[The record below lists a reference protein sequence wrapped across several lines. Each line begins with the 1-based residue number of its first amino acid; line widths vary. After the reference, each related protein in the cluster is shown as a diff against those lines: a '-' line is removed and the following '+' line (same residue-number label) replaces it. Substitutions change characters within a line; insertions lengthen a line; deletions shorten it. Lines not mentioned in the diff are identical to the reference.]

1 MIPKRP
7 FLLRAFYDWI
17 VESNM
22 TPHILVNSEL
32 DEVTVPKQH
41 IKDGKIVL
49 NVSPMAVQD
58 FMMDNEALSFSAR
71 FGGVAFYIYCP
82 MYSIEA
88 IYSRESSADGI
99 SFSPDEYADIVA
111 TGTEGEAKAKPAAL
125 TLLSAVDS
133 NENNNED
140 ENSEQVTEQGSDDD
154 ESVDIAKD
162 VADDATDQDEAP
174 PPPRKRPSLRVVK

>member
-17 VESNM
+17 VENNM
-22 TPHILVNSEL
+22 TPHILVNTEAE
-32 DEVTVPKQH
+32 EVTVPKQH

-82 MYSIEA
+82 IYSIEA
-88 IYSRESSADGI
+88 VYARESPAEGI
-99 SFSPDEYADIVA
+99 SFSPDEYADIVPA
-111 TGTEGEAKAKPAAL
+111 ETESNADANSAKVAR
-125 TLLSAVDS
+125 LSAVD
-133 NENNNED
+133 NTVED
-140 ENSEQVTEQGSDDD
+140 VESVTEPDS
-154 ESVDIAKD
+154 I
-162 VADDATDQDEAP
+162 DEAP
-174 PPPRKRPSLRVVK
+174 QDSADVIEGDDANEGKTSPPRKRPALRVVK

>member
-17 VESNM
+17 AENNM
-22 TPHILVNSEL
+22 TPHILVNTEAE
-32 DEVTVPKQH
+32 EVTVPKQH

-49 NVSPMAVQD
+49 NVCPMAIQD

-88 IYSRESSADGI
+88 IYARESPVDGI
-99 SFSPDEYADIVA
+99 SFSPDEYSDVIPAE
-111 TGTEGEAKAKPAAL
+111 EGETAKPAKVAH
-125 TLLSAVDS
+125 LSAVGS
-133 NENNNED
+133 VVEEESVAEPD
-140 ENSEQVTEQGSDDD
+140 EVADIAASAPDESDVPADDD
-154 ESVDIAKD
+154 EA
-162 VADDATDQDEAP
+162 
-174 PPPRKRPSLRVVK
+174 PPPRKRPALRVVK